1 VSRQS
6 SNRCCDYQCGRTKNW
21 GAGQYEIVD
30 RLGATT
36 MNRISSDSREA
47 DLQENGHSMHEMLGD
62 AVPLGLVEVD
72 SNDLIVDA
80 NTLLAEWSGLEL
92 AALIGQQLY
101 SIVRPPQQSG
111 PAAVEYLPAI
121 AEIFHSGGSI
131 RSVLVAEGAPRADGH
146 RYVTLFNADEQR
158 TFRERLQARLALAQ
172 RAQTRLELVIDAS
185 IAFAEASTEVELAEV
200 LAATTARAYAAEESV
215 VFLLDEE
222 MVFRQVAGTNP
233 FGGLE
238 DAATLAVRATELRTV
253 MKISGVKAAYATAE
267 SVGAAFEAAG
277 VQSMIIAPIR
287 QRNQPIGIL
296 AAFFHHPRQFDEQA
310 SPLAD
315 ALAGQAARAVTGLRL
330 QQRLEHA
337 ALHDDTT
344 GLPNR
349 RLLEER
355 IEGSRRSGNTVL
367 GVLFVDLDGFKN
379 VNDQLGHQI
388 GDEVLR
394 EVAARLQSTVREQ
407 DVVARYGGDE
417 FVIVCEVSS
426 ESAAT
431 EMAER
436 VLESIRAPYRVL
448 PDGLT
453 IGASIG
459 VSVAPPSTSIRTDRL
474 VRAADQ
480 AMYQAKYAGGGQI
493 VSATV

>member
-1 VSRQS
+1 M
-6 SNRCCDYQCGRTKNW
+6 
-21 GAGQYEIVD
+21 YEV
-30 RLGATT
+30 
-36 MNRISSDSREA
+36 
-47 DLQENGHSMHEMLGD
+47 LGD
-62 AVPLGLVEVD
+62 AVPSGLVEVD
-72 SNDLIVDA
+72 ATNLIVDA
-80 NTLLAEWSGLEL
+80 NSLLSEWSGLDL
-92 AALIGQQLY
+92 AALVGR
-101 SIVRPPQQSG
+101 SFSGVVRAPRQDG
-111 PAAVEYLPAI
+111 PVVVEHSPAM
-121 AEIFHSGGSI
+121 ADIFHTDGTM
-131 RSVLVAEGAPRADGH
+131 RPVLVFEGAPRPDGH
-146 RYVTLFNADEQR
+146 RYIALYDAGEQR
-158 TFRERLQARLALAQ
+158 AFREGLQIRLALTQ
-172 RAQTRLELVIDAS
+172 RTQTRLELVIAAS

-200 LAATTARAYAAEESV
+200 LASTTARAYAAEEAV
-215 VFLLDEE
+215 VFLLNEE

-233 FGGLE
+233 FGGFE
-238 DAATLAVRATELRTV
+238 DAAELAVRATELRTV
-253 MKISGVKAAYATAE
+253 MKISGVEAAYATAP

-287 QRNQPIGIL
+287 QHNQPIGIL
-296 AAFFHHPRQFDEQA
+296 AAFFHHPRKFDEQA

-367 GVLFVDLDGFKN
+367 GVLFIDLDGFKN

-388 GDEVLR
+388 GDEILR
-394 EVAARLQSTVREQ
+394 EVAGRLQSAVREQ

-417 FVIVCEVSS
+417 FVIVCEVTS

-436 VLESIRAPYRVL
+436 VLESICAPYIIL

-459 VSVAPPSTSIRTDRL
+459 VSVTPPRMSMGTDRL

-493 VSATV
+493 VSATI